1 MRTIL
6 IFFFFLLSCGVY
18 GQPAAVT
25 LYGDSAAGWAGMRF
39 PLLGRSDMITGMQD
53 TLGILEVQEDGTF
66 SLTVTVPETM
76 EADLYPGIYKLYL
89 YVQPGHT
96 YHLHLPPRQDKS
108 IPDLLNPYFRPQVY
122 PWIPRGAGRDELNV
136 QILRFEELYT
146 PWFYRH
152 ATLVAT
158 EQKDTTLPAFM
169 QAVRDTFATAEDT
182 FFLDWMEARLAMLET
197 MDLPVREQV
206 LEKYRG
212 FGERLCLYNPAWM
225 ELFNQVFR
233 NYFNYL
239 TRHRHEKTL
248 RAVVEHGRGDSLR
261 LLIREDLQVGYRD
274 FIDLAG
280 LKGIYDA
287 WYNKT
292 FPQEKLLLLLQ
303 DFSDGIAAPPLRR
316 IAGNILRRFNHLRP
330 GTAAPPFALRDLRG
344 REVRLQDFRGKYLYL
359 NFSSR
364 LSYSSLRQFPLLG
377 ELLEKYGDQ
386 LAVVTVAVEDRPEM
400 LKAFVRDKGYRWP
413 FLVCGAGCNV
423 AERYGVRGYPVYY
436 LIDPAGKILLAP
448 APAPTENFGER
459 FGDIL
464 EKAGLRKA
472 ADPPPAKHQ

>member
-6 IFFFFLLSCGVY
+6 ILFFLTLFPGVY
-18 GQPAAVT
+18 GQPGEVT
-25 LYGDSAAGWAGMRF
+25 LRGDSAAGWAGMRF
-39 PLLGRSDMITGMQD
+39 PLLGRSDMITGMED
-53 TLGILEVQEDGTF
+53 TLGILEVQADGTF

-76 EADLYPGIYKLYL
+76 EADLYPGVYKLYL
-89 YVQPGHT
+89 YVVPGHT
-96 YHLHLPPRQDKS
+96 YHLHLPPREDKS
-108 IPDLLNPYFRPQVY
+108 IRDRLNPYFRPQVY
-122 PWIPRGAGRDELNV
+122 PWIPRGADRDELNV

-146 PWFYRH
+146 PWFYHH

-158 EQKDTTLPAFM
+158 EQKDTTLPAFVE
-169 QAVRDTFATAEDT
+169 AVHDTFATAEDP
-182 FFLDWMEARLAMLET
+182 FFRDWMEARLAMLAT

-225 ELFNQVFR
+225 ELFNQVFQ

-239 TRHRHEKTL
+239 TRHRHGETL
-248 RAVVEHGRGDSLR
+248 NGVVRGGRGDSLR
-261 LLIREDLQVGYRD
+261 LLIREDLEVEYRD
-274 FIDLAG
+274 FIDLVG

-292 FPQEKLLLLLQ
+292 FKEEKLLVLLQ
-303 DFSDGIAAPPLRR
+303 HFSADIAAPQLRK
-316 IAGNILRRFNHLRP
+316 IAGNMLCRFNHLRP
-330 GTAAPPFALRDLRG
+330 GTAAPSFVLHDLGG
-344 REVRLQDFRGKYLYL
+344 RAYRLADFKGKYLYL

-377 ELLEKYGDQ
+377 ELLGKYGDQ
-386 LAVVTVAVEDRPEM
+386 LAVVTVAVEDKPEM

-413 FLVCGAGCNV
+413 FLVCGAGCKV
-423 AERYGVRGYPVYY
+423 AERYGVRGYPTYY
-436 LIDPAGKILLAP
+436 LIDPEGKILLAP

-464 EKAGLRKA
+464 VGAGLRKA